1 MRAARL
7 FIIAWISGSR
17 WPPSYVTRNAGSPL
31 HWLQGVVMSNFFL
44 AVGGFVLLMVALG
57 LARILVGPTDADRLM
72 AAQLLGTGGIT
83 ALLLLGWATG
93 AAAIIDVAL
102 TMALLAAFASF
113 AFVRST
119 SRPPAAML
127 EEPGD
132 S

>member
-1 MRAARL
+1 
-7 FIIAWISGSR
+7 
-17 WPPSYVTRNAGSPL
+17 
-31 HWLQGVVMSNFFL
+31 MSDFFL
-44 AVGGFVLLMVALG
+44 AVAGFVLVMVALG

-119 SRPPAAML
+119 SRPAA
-127 EEPGD
+127 GN